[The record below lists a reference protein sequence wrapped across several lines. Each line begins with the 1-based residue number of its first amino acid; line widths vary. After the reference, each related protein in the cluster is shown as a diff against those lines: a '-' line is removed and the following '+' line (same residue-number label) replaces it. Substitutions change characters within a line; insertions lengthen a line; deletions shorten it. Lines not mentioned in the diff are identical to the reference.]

1 MKDLQKVLILSY
13 YYPPSNF
20 VGGERINSWARHLNC
35 FGFYP
40 IIITRKWNKG
50 QKELTD
56 KVLNNTLEIEYCDT
70 HEIHRLPYKS
80 SFRDYCSNY
89 AYLKVVQKALTLV
102 ELIFSNFFIRFI
114 PFSNFYSY
122 SCKLLAKNKDIS
134 ILIASGRPFTSF
146 HIAHK
151 LKKKFPR
158 LIWIPD
164 YRDEWTSH
172 QKYNKNGVIN
182 NLIYYLESKSEIKW
196 TSNAHA
202 FISVSE
208 LLVTNIKNKIRKN
221 GISVPN
227 GYEITKPLPNV
238 VKTELNDVVTFT
250 YLGTLYEYQPIERV
264 VNAFKEI
271 KEKLGIRVVLQFYG
285 VELIPSVK
293 EKLKALI
300 SGHENTFILHD
311 KVEKHALPEIQQ
323 NSNFLFLTNYNDIND
338 WLVVKLI
345 DYSVTGVPIVLF
357 PSDNGVMADF
367 INETNIGFALK
378 NEDDFFCFVQKLAQ
392 NRQIKKEINTGIL
405 KAYSNKK
412 QVERLGEMLNAE
424 LLSI

>member
-13 YYPPSNF
+13 YYPPANF
-20 VGGERINSWARHLNC
+20 VGGERIHAWARYLNC

-70 HEIHRLPYKS
+70 HEVHRLPYKS
-80 SFRDYCSNY
+80 SIRDYCSNFT
-89 AYLKVVQKALTLV
+89 YLKVIQKALTLV

-114 PFSNFYSY
+114 RFSNFYSY
-122 SCKLLAKNKDIS
+122 SYNVLEENKDIS

-146 HIAHK
+146 HLAHK
-151 LKKKFPR
+151 LKKKFPS

-172 QKYNKNGVIN
+172 QKYNKKGVLN
-182 NLIYYLESKSEIKW
+182 KFIYYLESKSEIKW

-202 FISVSE
+202 FISVSDR
-208 LLVTNIKNKIRKN
+208 LVLNIKNKIRKN

-227 GYEITKPLPNV
+227 GYESTNPLPNV
-238 VKTELNDVVTFT
+238 VQTDLNDAVTFT
-250 YLGTLYEYQPIERV
+250 YSGTMYDYQPIERV

-271 KEKLGIRVVLQFYG
+271 KEKLGIPVVLQFYG

-293 EKLKALI
+293 EKLKLLI
-300 SGHENTFILHD
+300 SGYENTFIVND
-311 KVEKHALPEIQQ
+311 KVDKQSLLKIQQ
-323 NSNFLFLTNYNDIND
+323 NSNFLFLTNYNDITD

-345 DYSVTGVPIVLF
+345 DYSVTGVPVVLF

-367 INETNIGFALK
+367 INETNIGYELK
-378 NEDDFFCFVQKLAQ
+378 DENEFFSFFQELTQIK
-392 NRQIKKEINTGIL
+392 QIKKEINTGIL

>member
-1 MKDLQKVLILSY
+1 MKGLQKILILSY

-20 VGGERINSWARHLNC
+20 VGGERIHAWARYLNC

-50 QKELTD
+50 QKDLTD

-80 SFRDYCSNY
+80 SIRDYCSNY
-89 AYLKVVQKALTLV
+89 TYLKVIQKALTLV

-122 SCKLLAKNKDIS
+122 SHNVLAKNKDIS

-172 QKYNKNGVIN
+172 QKYNKKGVLN
-182 NLIYYLESKSEIKW
+182 KFIYYLESKSEIKW
-196 TSNAHA
+196 TSNAHS

-208 LLVTNIKNKIRKN
+208 RLVTNIKNKIRKN
-221 GISVPN
+221 GISIPN
-227 GYEITKPLPNV
+227 GYEINNPLPNV
-238 VKTELNDVVTFT
+238 VKTEIKETITFA
-250 YLGTLYEYQPIERV
+250 YLGTLYDYQPIERV

-271 KEKLGIRVVLQFYG
+271 KKKSDIRLVLRFYG

-293 EKLKALI
+293 EKLKVLI
-300 SGHENTFILHD
+300 SGHENNFILHD
-311 KVEKHALPEIQQ
+311 KVEKQSLPEIQQ

-345 DYSVTGVPIVLF
+345 DYSVTGVPVVLF
-357 PSDNGVMADF
+357 PSDNGVMSNF
-367 INETNIGFALK
+367 INETNIGYAIKDEDEFFNFISEIIK
-378 NEDDFFCFVQKLAQ
+378 NK
-392 NRQIKKEINTGIL
+392 QIEKSINMSML
-405 KAYSNKK
+405 NNYSSKK
-412 QVERLGEMLNAE
+412 QIEKLGSFLVDF
-424 LLSI
+424 